1 MKQIEEKT
9 QYFFTLKFHAVN
21 STNTYWGKKDNCKLL
36 IKTESVIYN
45 TRDKNKHED
54 KDYDHHE

>member
-9 QYFFTLKFHAVN
+9 QYFFTLKFHAAN
-21 STNTYWGKKDNCKLL
+21 STNTYWGKKDICKLL
-36 IKTESVIYN
+36 IKTGSVIN

-54 KDYDHHE
+54 KDDVHRE